1 MSILSFIKQLLPRI
15 DKSSVLEDLRITKKE
30 LEDNLI
36 PSYSDAA
43 THFKAIK
50 LKSEAVK
57 DIANV
62 FYRNYDLT
70 KSNNSLNIVSEIN
83 SKLNNLGQNIDYVES
98 ELEKLLER
106 DIIKEGLTAK
116 KAVLIRAATEIS
128 FITRFAM
135 DLLDYIYVKEIV
147 AVSDDRN
154 MDVSNSQENDIA
166 KKIANFGRVLAT
178 YADSPKSFKNYIGEI
193 PDVNINENN
202 YAALTATYGETVLD
216 PTNSKLVS
224 NFIHNPIY
232 HVRLVIAE
240 WQSNRYKAYRD
251 KKRMLELRLLMLQSY
266 QGNNPDPKIEKEI
279 EYLQNRIESIEYKMA
294 KMES

>member
-15 DKSSVLEDLRITKKE
+15 DKSTILEDLRITKKE

-36 PSYSDAA
+36 SSYSDAA

-50 LKSEAVK
+50 LKSDPVK

-62 FYRNYDLT
+62 FYRNYSLT
-70 KSNNSLNIVSEIN
+70 KSNNSVNIVSEIN
-83 SKLNNLGQNIDYVES
+83 SKLANLSQNIDYVES

-106 DIIKEGLTAK
+106 DIIKDGLTAK
-116 KAVLIRAATEIS
+116 KAVLIRAATELS

-147 AVSDDRN
+147 AINDERN
-154 MDVSNSQENDIA
+154 LDVSNSQENNIA
-166 KKIANFGRVLAT
+166 KKIANFGRLLAI
-178 YADSPKSFKNYIGEI
+178 YGDSPKSFKNEIGEI
-193 PDVNINENN
+193 PDVHINENN
-202 YAALTATYGETVLD
+202 YAALTATYGEGVID
-216 PTNSKLVS
+216 PANANLVTNFV
-224 NFIHNPIY
+224 HNPIY
-232 HVRLVIAE
+232 HFRLMIAE

-266 QGNNPDPKIEKEI
+266 QSNNPDAKIEKEI

>member
-15 DKSSVLEDLRITKKE
+15 DKSTILEDLRITKKE

-36 PSYSDAA
+36 SSYSDAA

-50 LKSEAVK
+50 LKSDPVK

-62 FYRNYDLT
+62 FYRNYSLT
-70 KSNNSLNIVSEIN
+70 KSNNSVNIVSEIN
-83 SKLNNLGQNIDYVES
+83 FKLANLSQNIDYVES

-106 DIIKEGLTAK
+106 DIIKDGLTAK
-116 KAVLIRAATEIS
+116 KAVLIRAATELS

-147 AVSDDRN
+147 AINDERN
-154 MDVSNSQENDIA
+154 LDVSNSQENNIA
-166 KKIANFGRVLAT
+166 KKIANFGRLLAI
-178 YADSPKSFKNYIGEI
+178 YGDSPKSFKNEIGEI
-193 PDVNINENN
+193 PDVHINENN
-202 YAALTATYGETVLD
+202 YAALTATYGEGVID
-216 PTNSKLVS
+216 PANANLVTNFV
-224 NFIHNPIY
+224 HNPIY
-232 HVRLVIAE
+232 HFRLMIAE

-266 QGNNPDPKIEKEI
+266 QSNNPDAKIEKEI